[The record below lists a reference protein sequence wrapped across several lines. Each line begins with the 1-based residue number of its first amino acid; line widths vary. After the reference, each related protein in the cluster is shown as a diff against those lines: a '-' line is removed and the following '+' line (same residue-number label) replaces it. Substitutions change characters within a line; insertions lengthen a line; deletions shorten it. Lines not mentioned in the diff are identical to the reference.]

1 MNENESTVK
10 VSVIVPV
17 YNVATYLRQ
26 CMDSIVGQTLREIEI
41 LCVDDGSTDESPVI
55 LGEYALSDPRVKVL
69 TQKNLSV
76 SAARNNGLA
85 AASGEYVIFW
95 DSDDYFELNA
105 LELLYTTAIKRDADL
120 VICNAQD
127 FDDATGMDLGHNY
140 LRKPYPETDVFNVRD
155 CVERIFDFS
164 SMNCWNRLVRRSL
177 LLDNAIRFP
186 SGGMTEDTI
195 VTMLELLLSERIAIC
210 PKRLIHYRV
219 NRPGSLM
226 ADYSRRA
233 DATIDGC
240 AECYRQL
247 SGRGLLDD
255 ERIRRAFFDKVAG
268 LYFYTLPL
276 FGDFSQFGTYYDR
289 MFRSGDS
296 LLCLW
301 DPSWEPLPYAQQY
314 LDARDQTPE
323 EYLFGKFREM
333 TQLDK
338 ERRTRIRDLEK
349 RNRDLTLKEETLQRI
364 QSTLPYRAMKSVA
377 KPFLAAKKHLSAK
390 QEG

>member
-1 MNENESTVK
+1 MNENESTK

-17 YNVATYLRQ
+17 YNVAPYLRE

-41 LCVDDGSTDESPVI
+41 ICIDDGSTDESPEI
-55 LGEYALSDPRVKVL
+55 LREYAGRDARIKIL
-69 TQKNLSV
+69 TQKNLYV

-85 AASGEYVIFW
+85 VATGEYVIFW
-95 DSDDYFELNA
+95 DSDDWFEPDA
-105 LELLYTTAIKRDADL
+105 LECMYRLCEERKADIC
-120 VICNAQD
+120 ICNAQD
-127 FDDATGMDLGHNY
+127 FDDATATNLGHNY
-140 LRKPYPETDVFNVRD
+140 LRKPYPETEVFCAAD
-155 CVERIFDFS
+155 CPDRIFDIS

-255 ERIRRAFFDKVAG
+255 ERIRRAFLDKVAG

-338 ERRTRIRDLEK
+338 ERRTRIRDLE
-349 RNRDLTLKEETLQRI
+349 RENRTLKLKEQALQRI
-364 QSTLPYRAMKSVA
+364 QRTLPYRAA
-377 KPFLAAKKHLSAK
+377 KGIKDLFVKK
-390 QEG
+390 